1 MVLFAAGVC
10 AQRPVPR
17 PKERPAPPPGVRFE
31 EPSQASEPAEPPGT
45 IGGRT
50 VNLVTGEPLR
60 KVTLSLRKTEGPG
73 ASYSAT
79 SDAEGRFAFSKVA
92 PGRYRLQGER
102 VGFTDQ
108 SYSMSSRSQRATLL
122 WVQSGQAVK
131 DILFKL
137 TPQAVITGRVVDEDG
152 DPLPGAAVQVLR
164 YSYAG
169 GSRHLMAVAAN
180 MTNDIGEYRIANLHP
195 GRYYVSASGRRREF
209 LFTGVNPPAA
219 GEPRREGY
227 TTTFY
232 PGAGDPTGAA
242 PLELSAG
249 AEMRGIDLR
258 LLKRSVFR
266 IRGKVEV
273 AATGLSTGNLMV
285 AVMPRSRSLAGGF
298 SRTVARVNQRDGTF
312 QVEGVMP
319 GSYVLTVNQTVGRQQ
334 GVTRQA
340 VEVGEADVEGLV
352 VTLQPPTEL
361 SGSVRV
367 EGDPAVPLDLQRT
380 TITLMPMDDLF
391 NPAVG
396 RPEEDGSFTLAGVL
410 PDRYRVGVQGL
421 AEGFY
426 VKSARFADQEVL
438 STGLDLTSGAAASPL
453 EIVLGQ
459 SSGSIEGV
467 VLNEKGEPAGGV
479 AVTLIPEESQR
490 QRSELHRSATAD
502 QAGNFSLRGVAPG
515 DYTLYAWEDVEQGA
529 WLDPEFL
536 KKYSGQAKPVTVRD
550 SGREALQ
557 LKQIPVEPARQP

>member
-1 MVLFAAGVC
+1 MITMLLVLFAGGVC
-10 AQRPVPR
+10 AQRPVQR
-17 PKERPAPPPGVRFE
+17 PSAQ
-31 EPSQASEPAEPPGT
+31 PSQASEPAEPPGT
-45 IGGRT
+45 IEGRT

-60 KVTLSLRKTEGPG
+60 KVTLTLRKSEGPA

-79 SDAEGRFAFSKVA
+79 SDADGRFAFPKVA
-92 PGRYRLQGER
+92 PWRYWLQGER

-152 DPLPGAAVQVLR
+152 DPLPGADVHVLR

-180 MTNDIGEYRIANLHP
+180 ITNDIGEYRIANLHP
-195 GRYYVSASGRRREF
+195 GRYYVNAIGGRREF
-209 LFTGVNPPAA
+209 LLTGVNSPAA

-232 PGAGDPTGAA
+232 PGTGDPTGAA
-242 PLELSAG
+242 PLDLSAG

-258 LLKRSVFR
+258 LLKRPVFR
-266 IRGKVEV
+266 IRGKVEA

-285 AVMPRSRSLAGGF
+285 SVMARSRQLAGGANR
-298 SRTVARVNQRDGTF
+298 SVVRVNERDGTF
-312 QVEGVMP
+312 QIDGLMP
-319 GSYVLTVNQTVGRQQ
+319 GSYVLIVRLMVGRPQ
-334 GVTRQA
+334 GVSRQA

-352 VTLQPPTEL
+352 VTLQPPIEL

-380 TITLMPMDDLF
+380 SITLRPMEDPS
-391 NPAVG
+391 NGVG
-396 RPEEDGSFTLAGVL
+396 GRLEEDGSFKLAAVL

-426 VKSARFADQEVL
+426 VKSARFADQDVL

-453 EIVLGQ
+453 EIVLDQ

-479 AVTLIPEESQR
+479 AVTLIPEESKR
-490 QRSELHRSATAD
+490 QCSDLHRSATVD

-536 KKYSGQAKPVTVRD
+536 KKYSSQAKPVTVRE

-557 LKQIPVEPARQP
+557 LKQIPVEPARQ